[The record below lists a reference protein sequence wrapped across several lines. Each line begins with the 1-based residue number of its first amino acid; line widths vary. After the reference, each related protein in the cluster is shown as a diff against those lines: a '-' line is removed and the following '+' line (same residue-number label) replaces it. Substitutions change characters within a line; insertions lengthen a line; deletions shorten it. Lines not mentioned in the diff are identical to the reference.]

1 MDPRGAS
8 QVNAAAVRPPAPARG
23 LRDLHIRNLFILPTL
38 ALLILFNVFPLL
50 WSLILSF
57 TEYQA
62 TGSAAPHGVG
72 LANYREL
79 LSRPDIH
86 GYFVFTARF
95 TVLAVGIEALLGFG
109 LAVLLN
115 RKLPGKGVLVTVLL
129 LPMMMS
135 PAIMAKFWQYILDP
149 NFGVL
154 AWMCR
159 GVGLKPIQWFS
170 SPDNAL
176 WALVL
181 VDVWQWTPFVML
193 ISLAGLGAIPKHLYE
208 AAQIDRASRWFVF
221 TRITLPLV
229 APLLMMALIFR
240 TMDAF
245 KIFDLIVLTEG
256 GPFDS
261 TMSVSAHLKR
271 LALTQS
277 QTGLGSAMGYM
288 VLVLVIG
295 LANLYLK
302 YLDRIQ
308 GKTA

>member
-1 MDPRGAS
+1 MTPSAAS
-8 QVNAAAVRPPAPARG
+8 DARALTPPRG
-23 LRDLHIRNLFILPTL
+23 LRDLHIRNLFIIPTL

-50 WSLILSF
+50 WSLVLSF
-57 TEYQA
+57 SEYRA
-62 TGSAAPHGVG
+62 TGSTAPQAVG
-72 LANYREL
+72 LANFREL

-86 GYFVFTARF
+86 GYFIFTARF
-95 TVLAVGIEALLGFG
+95 TVLAVAIEAALGFS
-109 LAVLLN
+109 LALLLN
-115 RKLPGKGVLVTVLL
+115 RTLPGKGLIVTLLL

-135 PAIMAKFWQYILDP
+135 PAIMAKFWAYILDP

-154 AWMCR
+154 AWGFR
-159 GVGLKPIQWFS
+159 ALGLKPILWFS
-170 SPDNAL
+170 DQTSAL

-221 TRITLPLV
+221 TRITVPLV
-229 APLLMMALIFR
+229 APLVMMALIFR

-256 GPFDS
+256 GPFDQ
-261 TMSVSAHLKR
+261 TVSVSWHLKR

-277 QTGLGSAMGYM
+277 ETGIGSALGYM